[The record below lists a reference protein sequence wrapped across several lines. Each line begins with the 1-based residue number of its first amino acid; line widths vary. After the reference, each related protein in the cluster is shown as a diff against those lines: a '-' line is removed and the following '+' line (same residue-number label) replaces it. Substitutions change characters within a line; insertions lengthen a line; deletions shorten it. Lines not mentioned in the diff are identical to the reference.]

1 MKNVFYR
8 FQVFVLLVA
17 ITTRVA
23 AVEFDL
29 RGQFSTQLARRY
41 SDDEWLVS
49 AGMQYI
55 PQLRLSQ
62 TISSANIFDLELSYH
77 SFVHTDQKV
86 SWDNLKLYRFNVR
99 YATEQSEIQIGLQ
112 KINFGPAQLLRALMW
127 FDRLDPRDP
136 MKITEGVYGLRYRY
150 NFLNNANIW
159 LWGLYGNDEPKGY
172 EITPTAAKKPE
183 FGWRI
188 QTPVPMGEMA
198 VTFHSRTANG
208 IEKDFRENR
217 FALDGRW
224 DVFVGAWF
232 EAVVQHQDIASP
244 YNYTKMLTL
253 GLDYTFGI
261 GNGLYTLFEH
271 KVNCYDLAENT
282 LDNNSNELSGFFL
295 PTNNNVQMSAVML
308 NYPLTFFDNLMLIE
322 FYSWETKDFYQY
334 LGWQRTYDSLIVNV
348 SAFNYPES
356 PLMGANSFGAGYGV
370 QLMFIYNH

>member
-1 MKNVFYR
+1 MM
-8 FQVFVLLVA
+8 
-17 ITTRVA
+17 
-23 AVEFDL
+23 
-29 RGQFSTQLARRY
+29 S
-41 SDDEWLVS
+41 
-49 AGMQYI
+49 
-55 PQLRLSQ
+55 
-62 TISSANIFDLELSYH
+62 
-77 SFVHTDQKV
+77 
-86 SWDNLKLYRFNVR
+86 
-99 YATEQSEIQIGLQ
+99 
-112 KINFGPAQLLRALMW
+112 

-136 MKITEGVYGLRYRY
+136 LKITEGVYGLRYRY

-172 EITPTAAKKPE
+172 EITPTAAKTPE

-198 VTFHSRTANG
+198 VTFHG
-208 IEKDFRENR
+208 REVQMSPSHCHGETR
-217 FALDGRW
+217 IALDGRW
-224 DVFVGAWF
+224 DYLLGWWF
-232 EAVVQHQDIASP
+232 EAVLQESP
-244 YNYTKMLTL
+244 DEFEFNKSLTV
-253 GLDYTFGI
+253 GMDYTFGI

-295 PTNNNVQMSAVML
+295 PTDNNVQMSAVML
-308 NYPLTFFDNLMLIE
+308 NYPLTFFDNLMLIG

-334 LGWQRTYDSLIVNV
+334 VGWQRTYDSLVLNV